1 MTDAGRRQFLATAG
15 GLGLLALAGCS
26 GDDEPAPSSGA
37 SPSGSSPAPSAT
49 PSIDPA
55 VADTVVD
62 GLNVP
67 WGIVFLPGG
76 DALVSQRD
84 EGTIVRVPRNGEPR
98 TLGQVAG
105 ARGGAGGEAGLLGL
119 ALDPDEPTRL
129 FAYVTTASDN
139 RVVSIDLRGGRLSEP
154 TPVLTGI
161 PLGGRHHGG
170 RLVFGADKAL
180 YVATGEA
187 GDTELAQDRDSLGG
201 KVLRIDRRGRAAS
214 GNPFGNRVWSYGHR
228 NIEGLAF
235 DDAGRLWATEFGEKK
250 ADELNLIRR
259 GRNYGW
265 PQAEGDEGGDGLV
278 RPVVTW
284 GTDDCSPG
292 GLAITR
298 STAFVP
304 ALQGECL
311 WVVPLDGRTAGM
323 PRAVARGKHGRLRT
337 AVVTPDGDLWV
348 TTSNTDGRG
357 EPRSGDDR
365 ILRVTL

>member
-1 MTDAGRRQFLATAG
+1 MTDPARRQFLATAG

-26 GDDEPAPSSGA
+26 RGGDADPAPSRTTASSG
-37 SPSGSSPAPSAT
+37 GSSSAAPT
-49 PSIDPA
+49 IDPA
-55 VADTVVD
+55 VGDTVVD

-84 EGTIVRVPRNGEPR
+84 EGTIVRIPKDGEPR
-98 TLGQVAG
+98 TLGQVAE

-119 ALDPDEPTRL
+119 ALDPDDPSRL
-129 FAYVTTASDN
+129 FAYVTTEEDN
-139 RVVSIDLRGGRLSEP
+139 RVVSLDLSGGKLSRP

-170 RLVFGADKAL
+170 RMVFGADKAL

-187 GDTELAQDRDSLGG
+187 GDTRLAQDRDSLGG
-201 KVLRIDRRGRAAS
+201 KVLRIDRRGRAVS

-235 DDAGRLWATEFGEKK
+235 DESGRLWASEFGDKK

-265 PQAEGDEGGDGLV
+265 PQAEGDEGGDGLT

-323 PRAVARGKHGRLRT
+323 PRAIARGKHGRMRT
-337 AVVTPDGDLWV
+337 VVVTPDGDLWV

-357 EPRSGDDR
+357 EPKKGDDR